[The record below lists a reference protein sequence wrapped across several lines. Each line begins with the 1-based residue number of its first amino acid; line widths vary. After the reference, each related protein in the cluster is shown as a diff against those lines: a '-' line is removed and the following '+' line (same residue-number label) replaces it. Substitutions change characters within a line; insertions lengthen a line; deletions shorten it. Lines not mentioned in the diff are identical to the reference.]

1 MVEAAAEVVRA
12 SRFELVDSDGNVRA
26 ALTLDAEGN
35 SGLSLSDEEGNVR
48 ASLVLGPE
56 GIPRL
61 NLMGKTG
68 AVRASLGFG
77 SDWRVQLVLSD
88 ANSQVIWT
96 AP

>member
-1 MVEAAAEVVRA
+1 
-12 SRFELVDSDGNVRA
+12 
-26 ALTLDAEGN
+26 LDAEGN
-35 SGLSLSDEEGNVR
+35 SGLNLSDEEGNVR
-48 ASLVLGPE
+48 ASLVLGRE

-88 ANSQVIWT
+88 ANSQVIWF

>member
-1 MVEAAAEVVRA
+1 MIEAAAEVVRA

-26 ALTLDAEGN
+26 ALTVDGEGN

-48 ASLVLGPE
+48 ASLVLNRE

-61 NLMGKTG
+61 NLMGKSGT
-68 AVRASLGFG
+68 VRASLGFG

-88 ANSQVIWT
+88 ANSQVIWS